1 MDNKSFKAAPSLI
14 NIMHFPLPTFTFL
27 VCLMGHLFQPS
38 AQSEGVALMPN
49 VLKVFLENGQTK
61 SFKYDSSTTVQVK
74 ILSRN

>member
-1 MDNKSFKAAPSLI
+1 
-14 NIMHFPLPTFTFL
+14 MHFPLPTFTF
-27 VCLMGHLFQPS
+27 LMGHLFQPS

-74 ILSRN
+74 M